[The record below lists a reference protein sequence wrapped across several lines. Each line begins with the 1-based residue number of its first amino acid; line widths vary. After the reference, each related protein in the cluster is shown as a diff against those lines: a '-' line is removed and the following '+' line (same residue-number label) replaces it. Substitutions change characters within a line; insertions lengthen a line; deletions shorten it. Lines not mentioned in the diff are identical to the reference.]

1 MTAGSP
7 TPATPSDADTAEIE
21 ADRKVV
27 RQLCNLEFA
36 LSLMLTNIRKLHLRN
51 RKISKAVFF
60 LNDFSGTDDFASCVT
75 LEQIIKTLRRGYID
89 TFNVYYLEV
98 LAECLESDDM
108 KRLVQEYE
116 EKKQRFLEETTVQDF
131 QKAIVSKAKPPLPKG
146 KVEVSI
152 VVQKRSVGD
161 RVLKDMELLARE
173 VFEGNLRRFVSFH
186 AIQGS
191 IILLWYV
198 PESLSDKLEQLV
210 HQKVDILRENGVEEV
225 TLGEET
231 VFTEKV
237 RTYNNVHGIVV
248 YIV

>member
-1 MTAGSP
+1 MQTTAVSP

-21 ADRKVV
+21 ADKKVV
-27 RQLCNLEFA
+27 RQLCDLEC
-36 LSLMLTNIRKLHLRN
+36 SLTVMLTNIRELHFED
-51 RKISKAVFF
+51 RKIEKAVFF
-60 LNDFSGTDDFASCVT
+60 LNDFSGTEDFADCVT
-75 LEQIIKTLRRGYID
+75 IEQIMKTLRRGYID

-98 LAECLESDDM
+98 LAEECLKSDDM
-108 KRLVQEYE
+108 KRLVKEYE
-116 EKKQRFLEETTVQDF
+116 EKKQKFLEETTVVDF
-131 QKAIVSKAKPPLPKG
+131 QKAVVSKAKPPLPKG

-161 RVLKDMELLARE
+161 RVLKDMELLASE
-173 VFEGNLRRFVSFH
+173 VFEGNQRRFVSFH

-198 PESLSDKLEQLV
+198 PESLSDTLEQLV

-225 TLGEET
+225 TLGEDT

-237 RTYNNVHGIVV
+237 RIQ
-248 YIV
+248 